1 MTNLWGVSRNAY
13 RVFISLNTVEV
24 NKVRDIRICVSIIVR
39 TLKSGTPI
47 RFSFAAI
54 SAYELKLSE
63 SLKLKLRLF

>member
-1 MTNLWGVSRNAY
+1 M
-13 RVFISLNTVEV
+13 
-24 NKVRDIRICVSIIVR
+24 IVR

-63 SLKLKLRLF
+63 SLKLELSLF